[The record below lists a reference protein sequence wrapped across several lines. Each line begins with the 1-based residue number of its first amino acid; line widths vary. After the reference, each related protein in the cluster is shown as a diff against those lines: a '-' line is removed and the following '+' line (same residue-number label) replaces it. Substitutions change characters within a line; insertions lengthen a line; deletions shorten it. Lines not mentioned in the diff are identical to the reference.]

1 MSIESDAKQHGLP
14 RRSGSFYRPR
24 RAAGAATERWCTV
37 KTLSIGMSFAAALFA
52 VSAGI
57 AFAESPAGLVSPES
71 PGVAAEPAT
80 SGELVLRSESFASG
94 EAIPAEHTCD
104 DADRSPALSWDGVP
118 KGTRAF
124 AIVMDDPDAPGG
136 TFTHWLVWNLPGPTR
151 GLARGV
157 VTQADLGDCTKQ
169 GRNGFE
175 KVGYG
180 GPCPPKGETHTYR
193 FRLFALE
200 EPIQLDAEPDLDAL
214 VSAAEEKSLAEAEL
228 TGTYA
233 RGGGTPTPE
242 TP

>member
-1 MSIESDAKQHGLP
+1 M
-14 RRSGSFYRPR
+14 
-24 RAAGAATERWCTV
+24 
-37 KTLSIGMSFAAALFA
+37 KTLSIRVSFAAALLA

-57 AFAESPAGLVSPES
+57 AFAGSPPSLVAPES
-71 PGVAAEPAT
+71 PGVATEPAA

-118 KGTRAF
+118 EGTQAF
-124 AIVMDDPDAPGG
+124 AIVMDDPDATDG
-136 TFTHWLVWNLPGPTR
+136 TFPHWLVWNVPGAAR

-157 VTQADLGDCTKQ
+157 VTQADLGDGTKQ

-200 EPIQLDAEPDLDAL
+200 KPIQLDGEPDLDEL
-214 VSAAEEKSLAEAEL
+214 VSAAEDKSLAEAEL
-228 TGTYA
+228 SGTYA